1 MKIFTCKK
9 TLAAVVLSCLF
20 STAYAQK
27 SLTVTT
33 EAGKLSEKIPEAD
46 RYNVTELK
54 ISGSI
59 NGTDILLLR
68 KMAGK
73 GLEANAETNGKLSS
87 LDISEA
93 KIVAGG
99 DNYFAIKRGLSSQ
112 YYKLTE
118 DDVVAPYMFNGL
130 KKLIK
135 LKLPAGTK
143 KIEKYA
149 MSGCTDL
156 TECAIPQQV
165 TAIREYAFTQCRKLA
180 SLTLPNTVAE
190 LGTAAFK
197 ECDGLQSVTFTDG
210 ISITSIAKDLF
221 AKNVSLTAITFPES
235 VKEIGESAFAGCKSL
250 ASATFPSLLEK
261 IGAHAFENCTSLA
274 TLSEFP
280 ASLSSIE
287 DKAFYNTVV
296 TAFNVSADNEDYL
309 SKDGVLYAG
318 GGISLEL
325 YPTGNTSISFEVPKG
340 VADIGEN
347 AFAYAKNLKT
357 IKLPEG
363 VTTIGESAFAFS
375 GLTQLTI
382 LGSGMSIK
390 KSAFSNCSEL
400 ESVDFKGAVSGIDEY
415 AFQNTK
421 KLSAVYFAG
430 TGIPEFKKYVF
441 TPKAVKLKIY
451 VQKELV
457 EKYKDALSKSNAIL
471 GSNFEVLDNTTTG
484 VGSPSLDRT
493 ATEEARYTISG
504 HRISTPTKGI
514 NIIKLSNGK
523 VIKRIEK

>member
-1 MKIFTCKK
+1 
-9 TLAAVVLSCLF
+9 
-20 STAYAQK
+20 
-27 SLTVTT
+27 
-33 EAGKLSEKIPEAD
+33 
-46 RYNVTELK
+46 
-54 ISGSI
+54 
-59 NGTDILLLR
+59 
-68 KMAGK
+68 
-73 GLEANAETNGKLSS
+73 
-87 LDISEA
+87 
-93 KIVAGG
+93 
-99 DNYFAIKRGLSSQ
+99 
-112 YYKLTE
+112 
-118 DDVVAPYMFNGL
+118 MFNGL
-130 KKLIK
+130 KKLTK
-135 LKLPAGTK
+135 LQLPAGTK

-149 MSGCTDL
+149 MSGCTEL

-357 IKLPEG
+357 IKLPEASPP
-363 VTTIGESAFAFS
+363 SANRPLPS
-375 GLTQLTI
+375 
-382 LGSGMSIK
+382 
-390 KSAFSNCSEL
+390 
-400 ESVDFKGAVSGIDEY
+400 
-415 AFQNTK
+415 
-421 KLSAVYFAG
+421 
-430 TGIPEFKKYVF
+430 P
-441 TPKAVKLKIY
+441 
-451 VQKELV
+451 
-457 EKYKDALSKSNAIL
+457 
-471 GSNFEVLDNTTTG
+471 VL
-484 VGSPSLDRT
+484 PS
-493 ATEEARYTISG
+493 
-504 HRISTPTKGI
+504 
-514 NIIKLSNGK
+514 
-523 VIKRIEK
+523 